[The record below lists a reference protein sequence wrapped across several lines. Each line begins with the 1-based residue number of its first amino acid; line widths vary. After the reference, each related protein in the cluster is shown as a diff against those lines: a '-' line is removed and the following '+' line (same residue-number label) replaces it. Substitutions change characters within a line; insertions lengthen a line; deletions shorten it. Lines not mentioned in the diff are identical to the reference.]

1 MHLSRM
7 TLDELYVRAGQLRRF
22 IEWVEQRGAAASV
35 EQVKQKKAANL
46 LMKETS
52 KEIKKRAVQM
62 PLFGMDDFRAN

>member
-7 TLDELYVRAGQLRRF
+7 TLEELYVRAGQLRRF
-22 IEWVEQRGAAASV
+22 IEFVERRGAAASV
-35 EQVKQKKAANL
+35 EQVEQKKKAKM

-52 KEIKKRAVQM
+52 KEIKKRAVQL